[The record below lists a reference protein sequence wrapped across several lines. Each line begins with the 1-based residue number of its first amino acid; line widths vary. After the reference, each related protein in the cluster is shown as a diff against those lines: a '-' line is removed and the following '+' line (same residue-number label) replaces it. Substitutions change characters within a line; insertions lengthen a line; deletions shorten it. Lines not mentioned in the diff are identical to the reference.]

1 MAWGVTENGF
11 LKPTEADIES
21 ELVQA
26 FKTEFGDDVVL
37 TPQTFLGQ
45 ELAIKKAREMQVWDA
60 VEENY
65 YALFG
70 TTATGVNQER
80 ALFPFTKEEAKKA
93 GTILEWIGDPTT
105 PVPVG
110 SQASTAD
117 GVLFETLEAVETD
130 SLGVV
135 TVSAAAVEAGD
146 AGNRAIGTITTI
158 PVTIPGIDS
167 VTNTTAATG
176 GSDGETGPDFLAR
189 VQEESQNSRGSSVPA
204 IKEAML
210 DLVGINSC
218 NVEENATDETVG
230 DMPPNSVRVIVR
242 GSASDQ
248 EIAEQIFSVVAGGI
262 GTVGAYEVV
271 VLDGPDEYTI
281 RFDRVTAV
289 NVYAEYL
296 LTVNSN
302 WTSANETTIK
312 ARFLKYVGGVDP
324 DGNNFEG
331 IIAGVDVLNWK
342 AIAAVGFADDLGIE
356 EMDVFLS
363 RDDDP
368 STGDGENNVTIA
380 PSEEAVTDYTLIT
393 INTIPA

>member
-11 LKPTEADIES
+11 SKPTEADIES

-60 VEENY
+60 VEKNY

-93 GTILEWIGDPTT
+93 GTILEWTGDPAT
-105 PVPVG
+105 PVPIG

-296 LTVNSN
+296 LTVNSG
-302 WTSANETTIK
+302 WDSANETTIK

-368 STGDGENNVTIA
+368 STGDGGNNVTIA

>member
-11 LKPTEADIES
+11 SKPTEADIES

-26 FKTEFGDDVVL
+26 FKNEFGDDVVL

-45 ELAIKKAREMQVWDA
+45 ELAIKKLREMQVWDA
-60 VEENY
+60 VENNY
-65 YALFG
+65 YSFFG

-80 ALFPFTKEEAKKA
+80 ALFPFTKEEAKKS
-93 GTILEWIGDPTT
+93 GTILEWTGDPATSI
-105 PVPVG
+105 PAG

-117 GVLFETLEAVETD
+117 AVLFETLEDVETD
-130 SLGVV
+130 SLGVAE
-135 TVSAAAVEAGD
+135 VSAAAVEAGN
-146 AGNRAIGTITTI
+146 AGNRAIGTITVI

-210 DLVGINSC
+210 DLAGINSC
-218 NVEENATDETVG
+218 NVEENATDETVDG
-230 DMPPNSVRVIVR
+230 MPPNSVRIIVR
-242 GSASDQ
+242 GSASNQ
-248 EIAEQIFSVVAGGI
+248 EIAGQIFGVVAAGI
-262 GTVGAYEVV
+262 QTVGDISVV

-281 RFDRVTAV
+281 KFDRVTAV
-289 NVYAEYL
+289 NVYAEYS

-302 WTSANETTIK
+302 WVTANETTIK
-312 ARFLKYVGGVDP
+312 ARCLSYIGGVDP

-342 AIAAVGFADDLGIE
+342 AIAAIGFADDLGIVN
-356 EMDVFLS
+356 MDVFLS
-363 RDDDP
+363 RDDEP
-368 STGDGENNVTIA
+368 TTTDGENNVIIA
-380 PSEEAVTDYTLIT
+380 SSEEAVTDYSLISIIT
-393 INTIPA
+393 TPV

>member
-60 VEENY
+60 VEKNY

-93 GTILEWIGDPTT
+93 GTILEWTGDPAT
-105 PVPVG
+105 PVPIG

-117 GVLFETLEAVETD
+117 GILFETLEAVETD

-135 TVSAAAVEAGD
+135 TVSAAAIEAGD

-210 DLVGINSC
+210 DLAGINSC

-248 EIAEQIFSVVAGGI
+248 EIAEQIFGVVAGGI

-324 DGNNFEG
+324 DGNNYEG
-331 IIAGVDVLNWK
+331 LIAGVDVLNWK